1 LKASFMRDHWLGDL
15 LILTLLVGVF
25 FGFGLGGRALW
36 APDEG
41 RYSEVAREMIV
52 SGDYITPR
60 LDGTAIAQRDAV
72 IGFSTAALF

>member
-1 LKASFMRDHWLGDL
+1 LD
-15 LILTLLVGVF
+15 
-25 FGFGLGGRALW
+25 W

-60 LDGTAIAQRDAV
+60 LDGTAIVERDAV
-72 IGFSTAALF
+72 IGFSTEALF